1 MKIKKNKFN
10 EIINTKGNIFKILD
24 KNSKN
29 FLGFS
34 ELYST
39 AINKN
44 AVKGWKFHNV
54 KTSNLMVIRGRV
66 KIYYSYEKEPS
77 KSRFIEMDEYSN
89 FSLIIPNKVWFA
101 LKGCMT
107 RNIILNFS
115 NKINDRKNT
124 RNFPFI
130 K

>member
-1 MKIKKNKFN
+1 MKIKKNKFY
-10 EIINTKGNIFKILD
+10 EIINTKGNIFKILN

-39 AINKN
+39 AVDKN
-44 AVKGWKFHNV
+44 SVKGWKFHNF
-54 KTSNLMVIRGRV
+54 KTSNLIVIRGRI

-77 KSRFIEMDEYSN
+77 KSKFIEMDENSN

-101 LKGCMT
+101 LKGC
-107 RNIILNFS
+107 RAKNIILNFS
-115 NKINDRKNT
+115 NKINDPKNT
-124 RNFPFI
+124 RNFPFV